1 MRNTVFALIGVWV
14 MLIGIVCVMTLSER
28 GIRRMQL
35 ENNVSRSMKEAF
47 VICYDEREK
56 KGTKGETLSLWKTFE
71 GQMKNYPSGRGHY
84 KMKKIK
90 EDFEKGILSVIVEEH
105 YQVKKGVIKV
115 ITVKRT
121 MIKEN

>member
-56 KGTKGETLSLWKTFE
+56 KGTKGVEQSLWKTFE

-84 KMKKIK
+84 SVK
-90 EDFEKGILSVIVEEH
+90 ESRGQPPSGTLE
-105 YQVKKGVIKV
+105 QAVKNG
-115 ITVKRT
+115 
-121 MIKEN
+121 NFL